1 MKISIVPIHNDDLDI
16 KVSDSVPKCT
26 LVCGT
31 SGTTLLCRLVA
42 SPGGRRA
49 AGNHML
55 RGESNRPLE
64 VLRDLVLADVLGQV
78 PDPQVPRLAHH
89 PAVAAAAAANGQARR
104 RRAVPPRLLTLA
116 SWRRAGEGAT
126 AAPPRGRRRGT
137 SLLLDQSLS

>member
-1 MKISIVPIHNDDLDI
+1 MKILNSAIHCTRELNEPTI
-16 KVSDSVPKCT
+16 KRSDSSLKYS

-31 SGTTLLCRLVA
+31 YGTNLLRRPA
-42 SPGGRRA
+42 TSPCDRRA

-55 RGESNRPLE
+55 RRDSNRPLE
-64 VLRDLVLADVLGQV
+64 VLRDLVLAHVLGQV
-78 PDPQVPRLAHH
+78 PDPQVPRLADH
-89 PAVAAAAAANGQARR
+89 PAAAAAGQA
-104 RRAVPPRLLTLA
+104 RAVPPLLTLA

>member
-1 MKISIVPIHNDDLDI
+1 MKISIVPIHNDNLDI
-16 KVSDSVPKCT
+16 KVSDSVLKYIHWFAGHLEQLYCAVSRP
-26 LVCGT
+26 
-31 SGTTLLCRLVA
+31 RPVA
-42 SPGGRRA
+42 GGQR

-89 PAVAAAAAANGQARR
+89 PAVAAAAANGQAR

>member
-1 MKISIVPIHNDDLDI
+1 MKISIVPIHNDNLDI
-16 KVSDSVPKCT
+16 KVRDSVLKYT

-31 SGTTLLCRLVA
+31 SGTNLKCRLAA

-89 PAVAAAAAANGQARR
+89 PAVAAAAANGQAR

>member
-1 MKISIVPIHNDDLDI
+1 MKISIVPIHNDNLDI
-16 KVSDSVPKCT
+16 KVSDSVPKYT

-31 SGTTLLCRLVA
+31 SGTTLLCRLAA

-89 PAVAAAAAANGQARR
+89 PAVAVAANGQAR